1 MRGHEQFNLLII
13 VITFIYSTFDDGPPT
28 ALTAAVLPVAPPGL
42 SSRRGT

>member
-13 VITFIYSTFDDGPPT
+13 GITFIYSALDDGPRT
-28 ALTAAVLPVAPPGL
+28 ALTATILPTAPPGL